1 MRAAHIYGEMRII
14 MLRTDG
20 GGSAEISCIHDVMST
35 FAASFTVARHD
46 VDKITICQA
55 LLIKQA
61 VINFTSKS
69 QLSI

>member
-1 MRAAHIYGEMRII
+1 MRII

-20 GGSAEISCIHDVMST
+20 GGSAEISCIHAVMST
-35 FAASFTVARHD
+35 FASFTVARHD

-61 VINFTSKS
+61 VINFISKS
-69 QLSI
+69 